1 VYDPLTFQAR
11 NSVMSAPRTD
21 LRASGDRDL
30 AERILREPGVANAI
44 ERYEKRAAE
53 MGARRELLARA
64 LRLTPEMA
72 PEVHAIVAA
81 CREALG
87 LETPLETYVYP
98 ELQYNAMAVR
108 PERGR
113 LFVMFSAGL
122 LEGFEPD
129 ELRFVVGHELGHH
142 LFEHHKIP
150 AGALLG
156 PGVGGPGLPLRL
168 FAWQRYAEISSD
180 RAGLLCAGSLEPVA
194 RGLFKL
200 ASGLRGSRVKVR
212 IDQFLAQVGDLREE
226 SERLAKSDEPVRSD
240 WFATH
245 PFSPLRVRAAEL
257 CARSELMVPGGLAR
271 AELEAEVDELV
282 RLMDPSYLRERSEAA
297 EAMRRLLFAGAVLIA
312 GSGGEVS
319 KEALGALEGLLG
331 AGAVP
336 RDVNLPAIREDLPR
350 RIARVREVV
359 PPLRRAQVI
368 RDLCVIV
375 RADRVVTEA
384 ETRVLSEIATAVG
397 VDNALVACTVEGSP
411 DSYAARA

>member
-1 VYDPLTFQAR
+1 
-11 NSVMSAPRTD
+11 MSAPRTD
-21 LRASGDRDL
+21 LRAGGDRDL
-30 AERILREPGVANAI
+30 AQRILREPGVGGAI
-44 ERYEKRAAE
+44 ERYEKHAEE
-53 MGARRELLARA
+53 MGARRELLAKA
-64 LRLTPEMA
+64 LRLTREMA
-72 PEVHAIVAA
+72 PEVHEIVEA
-81 CREALG
+81 CRAALG
-87 LETPLETYVYP
+87 VATPLETYVYP
-98 ELQYNAMAVR
+98 ELQYNAAAVR

-113 LFVMFSAGL
+113 LFMMISAGL

-150 AGALLG
+150 VGALLG
-156 PGVGGPGLPLRL
+156 PGIGEPGLPLRL

-180 RAGLLCAGSLEPVA
+180 RAGLLCAGGLEPAA

-200 ASGLRGSRVKVR
+200 ASGLRGTRVKVR

-226 SERLAKSDEPVRSD
+226 SERLAKSNEPVRSD

-257 CARSELMVPGGLAR
+257 CARSELVVPGGLAR
-271 AELEAEVDELV
+271 AALEAEVEELV
-282 RLMDPSYLRERSEAA
+282 RLMDPSYLRERSEPA

-312 GSGGEVS
+312 ASGGEVS
-319 KEALGALEGLLG
+319 KEALKALEGLLG
-331 AGAVP
+331 PGSIP
-336 RDVNLPAIREDLPR
+336 WDVNPQAIREDLPR
-350 RIARVREVV
+350 RIARVKETV

-384 ETRVLSEIATAVG
+384 EARILAEIADAVG
-397 VDNALVACTVEGSP
+397 VDGALVVCSI
-411 DSYAARA
+411 